1 MLQMFLALDEK
12 ANATNLLIMYIRTP
26 EVVMQFVAKHVKFI
40 YDDYDQPTISIFS
53 ICQLIFLASIQSVLF
68 MGAL

>member
-1 MLQMFLALDEK
+1 
-12 ANATNLLIMYIRTP
+12 MYIRTP